1 MLTRDDVPDLA
12 EFCSYFAMQYLLE
25 EAVSELME
33 SDWGY
38 IKKKDRMKLYE
49 EKVREREAI
58 LSQARLLLAQPVF
71 PWRLVYRMC
80 GGDDPDEY
88 FQRMNFQSDDDA
100 IADNRGVLLEII
112 QKLEATPVP
121 EVPLD

>member
-1 MLTRDDVPDLA
+1 MLTRHDVPDLA

-25 EAVSELME
+25 EAVSEFME
-33 SDWGY
+33 YDWGFT
-38 IKKKDRMKLYE
+38 KRTERMKLYD

-71 PWRLVYRMC
+71 PWRLVCRMC
-80 GGDDPDEY
+80 GEYDPDEY
-88 FQRMNFQSDDDA
+88 FQRMNFHSDDDA
-100 IADNRGVLLEII
+100 IADSRGVLLEII

-121 EVPLD
+121 EVPFD